1 VTTPPAVPA
10 EPPEESGAVPSSFDV
25 GADRWSPRR
34 ARDRVYD
41 FLRASAP
48 AGSLTDD
55 SEFDL
60 LLCTS
65 ELVNAALLA
74 GCTQMTLQV
83 AGTGGRL
90 RIAVLDDTPVAQG
103 NTPSAQAQRDC
114 LRVVATVA
122 DRWRSEP
129 RESGRITWAEF
140 DTAFGT
146 DDPV

>member
-1 VTTPPAVPA
+1 MTPPPAVPA
-10 EPPEESGAVPSSFDV
+10 EPAKSEAAPPSFDV

-34 ARDRVYD
+34 ARDRVYE
-41 FLRASAP
+41 FLR
-48 AGSLTDD
+48 GSELAARLTEEI
-55 SEFDL
+55 EFDL

-74 GCTQMTLQV
+74 GCTRMTLQV
-83 AGTGGRL
+83 VRTEGRL
-90 RIAVLDDTPVAQG
+90 RIAVLDDTPVASG

-129 RESGRITWAEF
+129 TETGRITWAEF
-140 DTAFGT
+140 DDPAGT
-146 DDPV
+146 DGPG

>member
-1 VTTPPAVPA
+1 MNPPPAVPA
-10 EPPEESGAVPSSFDV
+10 EPPEGSGAVPSSFDV

-34 ARDRVYD
+34 ARDRVYE
-41 FLRASAP
+41 FLRGWAL
-48 AGSLTDD
+48 GRSLSDE
-55 SEFDL
+55 SEFDV

-74 GCTQMTLQV
+74 GCTRMTLQV
-83 AGTGGRL
+83 AGTGPRL
-90 RIAVLDDTPVAQG
+90 RIAVVDDTPVAQG

-129 RESGRITWAEF
+129 VDTGRITWAEF
-140 DTAFGT
+140 D
-146 DDPV
+146 DPLGMNAPA

>member
-1 VTTPPAVPA
+1 MPA

-34 ARDRVYD
+34 ARDRVYE
-41 FLRASAP
+41 FLRGSP
-48 AGSLTDD
+48 LAGSLTDEG
-55 SEFDL
+55 EFDL

-65 ELVNAALLA
+65 ELVNAALIA

-90 RIAVLDDTPVAQG
+90 RIALLDDTPVAQG
-103 NTPSAQAQRDC
+103 STPSAHAQRDC

-129 RESGRITWAEF
+129 TERGRITWAEF
-140 DTAFGT
+140 DNPAGI
-146 DDPV
+146 DGPL